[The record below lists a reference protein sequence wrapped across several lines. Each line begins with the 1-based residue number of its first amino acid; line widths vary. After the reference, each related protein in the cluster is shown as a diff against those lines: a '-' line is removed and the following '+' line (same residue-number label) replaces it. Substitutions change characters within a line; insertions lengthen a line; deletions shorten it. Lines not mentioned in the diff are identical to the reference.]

1 MGLHDCRAAN
11 LAPECS
17 LVDDA
22 PHIERV
28 VVAQHCLPLH
38 AYFDPALNL
47 IAARVRQATPD
58 HSACVVFGLKQAR
71 HEQRFV
77 VPHAVR
83 FTLEA
88 DVSRV
93 VLR

>member
-1 MGLHDCRAAN
+1 MGLHDRCAAN
-11 LAPECS
+11 LAPERGF
-17 LVDDA
+17 VDDA
-22 PHIERV
+22 PQIERV
-28 VVAQHCLPLH
+28 VVAQYRLSFH
-38 AYFDPALNL
+38 AHFDPALNL